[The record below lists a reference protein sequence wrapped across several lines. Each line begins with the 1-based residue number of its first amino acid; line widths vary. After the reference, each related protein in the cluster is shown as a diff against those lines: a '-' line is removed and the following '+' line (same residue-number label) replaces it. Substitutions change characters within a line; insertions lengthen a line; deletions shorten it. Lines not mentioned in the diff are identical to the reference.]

1 MRFVHLSM
9 TKLPLAV
16 TQPLPIGGSVFPAD
30 VVPHRPVAQLPAPA
44 LTLAPSSPSRSC
56 NLPHFLR
63 PTFSSSSSPPTRRQP
78 TQTHPPRW
86 SPHGSGN
93 RTPRRKKKSCRR
105 FLATIVRK
113 KRSKSALFRRCL
125 TSCTVLYLFPNGPY
139 TQCKLGFDTINFY
152 CFLTI
157 Q

>member
-30 VVPHRPVAQLPAPA
+30 VVPHGPVAQLSAPA
-44 LTLAPSSPSRSC
+44 LTLAE
-56 NLPHFLR
+56 LPQPQVQPAPF
-63 PTFSSSSSPPTRRQP
+63 PQANFSSSSSPPTRRQP

-125 TSCTVLYLFPNGPY
+125 TSCTGLYLFPNGPY
-139 TQCKLGFDTINFY
+139 TQCRLGFDTINFC
-152 CFLTI
+152 CF